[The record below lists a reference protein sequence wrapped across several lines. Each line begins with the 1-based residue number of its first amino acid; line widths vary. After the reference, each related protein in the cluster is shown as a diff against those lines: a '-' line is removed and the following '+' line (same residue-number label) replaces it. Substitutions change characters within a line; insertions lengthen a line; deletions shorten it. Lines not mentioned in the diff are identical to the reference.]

1 MPVLFDSFYAFAA
14 LVAAVAYPRSH
25 NMFMCEGVKSLK
37 QQQHQPYLNNTQ
49 LLPNN
54 IVYLDAFRFFHREP
68 KFFSVVLFGRRYF
81 VAVGK
86 YSRSLF
92 DGASQKVHYRV
103 HILWVCVPPRWWW
116 TILAP
121 SLTHSLTRALCL
133 VHDPKLKFEPFP
145 MSVFTALQRKSGQYQ

>member
-14 LVAAVAYPRSH
+14 LVVVVVYTRSH

-49 LLPNN
+49 LWPNN
-54 IVYLDAFRFFHREP
+54 IVYLDALRVFFGRSQIFP
-68 KFFSVVLFGRRYF
+68 VAPFGRRYF
-81 VAVGK
+81 VAVEK
-86 YSRSLF
+86 YSCSLF

-103 HILWVCVPPRWWW
+103 CHRDGELSALP
-116 TILAP
+116 
-121 SLTHSLTRALCL
+121 HSFTRALCL

-145 MSVFTALQRKSGQYQ
+145 MNVFTACRKGKAVNINKHKHG